1 MQEALYGWVRLL
13 LIGTVCMQLVLQFV
27 TGKEYRQYIRLFL
40 SMLFLLVACR
50 PLLSVTGLSETME
63 KTVEDWIAGQ
73 EYREVLHDRA
83 FYMEREDT
91 LLAEAVQ
98 QKVTEDVAMLLT
110 EYDMELVRCDCQA
123 ELDTENAGIA
133 ELSVVMDAAA
143 GKDTLSTDEK
153 KTRTDAIRQRL
164 AERYGMDIK
173 DIRVSIRR

>member
-1 MQEALYGWVRLL
+1 
-13 LIGTVCMQLVLQFV
+13 
-27 TGKEYRQYIRLFL
+27 
-40 SMLFLLVACR
+40 
-50 PLLSVTGLSETME
+50 
-63 KTVEDWIAGQ
+63 
-73 EYREVLHDRA
+73 
-83 FYMEREDT
+83 
-91 LLAEAVQ
+91 
-98 QKVTEDVAMLLT
+98 MLLT

-153 KTRTDAIRQRL
+153 KTRADAIRQRL